1 MSAEE
6 PPLKVARIPYLNA
19 QPFTYAWGDEPPFDV
34 VDMVPGALGRAAAEG
49 SVDAGLMAV
58 ADCFALDGTFELTV
72 PPMGIA
78 VRDHVR
84 SVVLLARRHP
94 RHLDGRRIGITGE
107 SSTSRRLLELLAI
120 ARWGVAPEWVPEDE
134 LEADPHESVE
144 GVLLIGD
151 RALEAMADSR
161 RHGWER
167 TLDLATAW
175 WEWQKLPF
183 VFAAWAMRTT
193 VPRRE
198 RERLSGFL
206 SGSLAVGIEHLGD
219 IAAAAAGER
228 LGTQDDL
235 AGYLRNFVYRLGAA
249 ERAGLQRFRD
259 LLAEHDILEY
269 RQTPV

>member
-1 MSAEE
+1 V
-6 PPLKVARIPYLNA
+6 PLNVARIPYLNA

-34 VDMVPGALGRAAAEG
+34 VDMVPRALGRAAREG

-58 ADCFALDGTFELTV
+58 ADFFGLDGTFELTV

-107 SSTSRRLLELLAI
+107 SSTSRRLLELLAR
-120 ARWGVAPEWVPEDE
+120 ARWEVAPEWVPEDE
-134 LEADPHESVE
+134 LDADPRGSVD

-151 RALEAMADSR
+151 RALEAMADPRS
-161 RHGWER
+161 HGWER
-167 TLDLATAW
+167 TIDLATAW

-183 VFAAWAMRTT
+183 VFAAWAVRTT

-206 SGSLAVGIEHLGD
+206 SGSLAVGVEHLGD
-219 IAAAAAGER
+219 IATAAAGER

-235 AGYLRNFVYRLGAA
+235 AAYLRNFVYRLG
-249 ERAGLQRFRD
+249 ESEKAGLQRFRD
-259 LLAEHDILEY
+259 LLADHDILEY